1 MSDASVSLPHVL
13 TGSRRCSNSRLRYRS
28 LGSHYFICRNCP
40 GHRGSSNTALVL
52 ATKLILPPDKPYGPI
67 TVSQL
72 VTDTAS
78 ANHKSP

>member
-13 TGSRRCSNSRLRYRS
+13 TGSRRCSTAGYAIARSGLLHMPQLPRPLR
-28 LGSHYFICRNCP
+28 
-40 GHRGSSNTALVL
+40 SSNTALVL

>member
-13 TGSRRCSNSRLRYRS
+13 TGSRRCGTAGYAIPRPVHLHMPQLPRPLR
-28 LGSHYFICRNCP
+28 
-40 GHRGSSNTALVL
+40 SSNTALVL